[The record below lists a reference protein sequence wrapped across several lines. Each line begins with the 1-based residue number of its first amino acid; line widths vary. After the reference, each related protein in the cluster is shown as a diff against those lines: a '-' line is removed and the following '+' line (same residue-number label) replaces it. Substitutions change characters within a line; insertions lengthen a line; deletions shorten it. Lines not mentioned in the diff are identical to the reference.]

1 MARSKVATSRNPSCR
16 WSFRRTRGRRRGAAA
31 PASDPPPSSQFYASI
46 VGDVPYPSFTLALS
60 ESELPGGHSPAYF
73 AILNQPLPTTPYVWR
88 NDPVSFNSY
97 PTFFLAHELGH
108 QWWGQAIG
116 WKNYHEQWLS
126 EGFAQY
132 FAAMYAEKE
141 RGNDTFVDVLRQMRR
156 WAIETSPQGPVY
168 LGYRL
173 GHVKGDSRVF
183 RAVIYNKAAMVL
195 HMLRRLI
202 GDDAFFRG
210 IRAFYAEWR
219 FQKAGTDDLRVA
231 MEKASGSDLNA
242 FFEAWIFRTE
252 IPQLHVRH
260 TVQGSTA
267 TVTVEQRGEVIPVPV
282 SITLRVHGREH

>member
-1 MARSKVATSRNPSCR
+1 M
-16 WSFRRTRGRRRGAAA
+16 
-31 PASDPPPSSQFYASI
+31 
-46 VGDVPYPSFTLALS
+46 LL
-60 ESELPGGHSPAYF
+60 
-73 AILNQPLPTTPYVWR
+73 QPLPTSPYSWSQ
-88 NDPVSFNSY
+88 DPVAFDNIY
-97 PTFFLAHELGH
+97 PHLFLAHEVAH
-108 QWWGQAIG
+108 QWWGHAVG

-132 FAAMYAEKE
+132 FAAMYADKE

-156 WAIETSPQGPVY
+156 WAIETSAQGPVY

-210 IRAFYAEWR
+210 IRGFYADWQFR
-219 FQKAGTDDLRVA
+219 KAGTDDFRVA
-231 MEKASGSDLNA
+231 MEKASGRDLSA

-252 IPQLHVRH
+252 VPQLQVRH

-282 SITLRVHGREH
+282 SITLVYTSGSTERVTIPVTERTVTRTLPLTGPLRELVVNQEDSVAVFEK